1 MKFRTGPIFA
11 LCVLFAINMMNFF
24 DRLIIGAV
32 GEDIKNEWE
41 LSDSALGELGTAF
54 IILYALVGVPLGR
67 LADRGNRSR
76 ILAIGVFVW
85 SFLTA
90 ASGTAKNFVQMVFW
104 RLSVG
109 VGEATCAPA
118 SSSLIGDLFPA
129 SGRAR
134 AMGFFM
140 LGLPLGNAACFL
152 VSGFVAANYGWQS
165 AFYVALVPGLLCA
178 LGAYLIT
185 EPERGGAETHAV
197 GMRRRPGNPYWLV
210 LSTPTMCW
218 IIASGAL
225 HNFNM
230 YTIGGFLS
238 PFLRRFHECSP
249 ILAANTSM
257 VIYGLV
263 GVPGLFLGGYL
274 GDRLYK
280 TRLNGRLW
288 VAAIALLISSPLIFF
303 ALKQPAGQVLV
314 FSTLFG
320 LGCGLMYTYYS
331 TVYSTVQDVIEPA
344 LRGTAMSLYFCAMY
358 LLGGALGP
366 LIFGRLSD
374 YCTRRAAID
383 AGVQLTDMASGPAL
397 REALK
402 PFAAHGIH
410 DAMFVLPAVNLALA
424 LVLLAGTR
432 TVAKDAERLQKWMR
446 SAAEGTLP
454 EDKSGKLVAGVAAP
468 AGAQAR

>member
-1 MKFRTGPIFA
+1 MKPRTGPIFA
-11 LCVLFAINMMNFF
+11 LFVLFAINMMNFF
-24 DRLIIGAV
+24 DRLIVGAV
-32 GEDIKNEWE
+32 GEDIKNDWG
-41 LSDSALGELGTAF
+41 LSDSALGDLGTAF
-54 IILYALVGVPLGR
+54 IVLYALVGVPLGR
-67 LADRGNRSR
+67 LADSSNRSR
-76 ILAIGVFVW
+76 ILAVGVFVW
-85 SFLTA
+85 SLLTA
-90 ASGTAKNFVQMVFW
+90 ASGTAKTFMQMAFW

-129 SGRAR
+129 ANRAR

-140 LGLPLGNAACFL
+140 MGLPLGNAACFL
-152 VSGFVAANYGWQS
+152 VSGFVAANYGWQA
-165 AFYVALVPGLLCA
+165 AFYVALIPGMLCA
-178 LGAYLIT
+178 AGAFFIT
-185 EPERGGAETHAV
+185 EPKRGGAEKHAV
-197 GMRRRPGNPYWLV
+197 GMRRRPGSPYWLV

-238 PFLRRFHECSP
+238 PFLRRFHEAGP
-249 ILAANTSM
+249 VPAANIAT

-280 TRLNGRLW
+280 TRVNGRLW
-288 VAAIALLISSPLIFF
+288 VAAVALSLSAPLIFF
-303 ALKQPAGQVLV
+303 ALQQPAGQVLV
-314 FSTLFG
+314 FSVLFG

-366 LIFGRLSD
+366 FIFGRLSD
-374 YCTRRAAID
+374 YLTRQAAA
-383 AGVQLTDMASGPAL
+383 AGGVFAADYAAGPAL

-410 DAMFVLPAVNLALA
+410 DAMYVLPAVNLALA
-424 LVLLAGTR
+424 FVLLAGTR
-432 TVAKDAERLQKWMR
+432 TVARDAERLQRWMR
-446 SAAEGTLP
+446 ETTA
-454 EDKSGKLVAGVAAP
+454 DDAP
-468 AGAQAR
+468 AKLEKVAT